1 MTQTSWR
8 LCRNYRLTLDAA
20 AKSVSL
26 ALLTLALWAGLGS
39 LTNPA
44 SAALPVSVD
53 GQKLPSLAPMLKRV
67 TPAVVNIAT
76 RGSEVV
82 RESPMARDPFFRRFF
97 SLPERIRRKP
107 TSSLGSGV
115 IIDANRGLLLTNHH
129 VIEDADEIMVTL
141 RDGRRFRATVV
152 GTEKIQTS
160 R

>member
-1 MTQTSWR
+1 M
-8 LCRNYRLTLDAA
+8 
-20 AKSVSL
+20 
-26 ALLTLALWAGLGS
+26 
-39 LTNPA
+39 
-44 SAALPVSVD
+44 
-53 GQKLPSLAPMLKRV
+53 

-97 SLPERIRRKP
+97 SLPERIRCKP

-129 VIEDADEIMVTL
+129 VIEDADEIMVTCVTA
-141 RDGRRFRATVV
+141 GGFAQPWWAPM
-152 GTEKIQTS
+152 KIQTS